1 MGGWCG
7 EATKRIIRQLA
18 IWNRKLGIGGFNQG
32 NQRIIREL
40 AIWIRNEALGDII
53 LSKGRI
59 RQPENNQG
67 IGNLD

>member
-1 MGGWCG
+1 
-7 EATKRIIRQLA
+7 LA

-59 RQPENNQG
+59 RQSENNQG